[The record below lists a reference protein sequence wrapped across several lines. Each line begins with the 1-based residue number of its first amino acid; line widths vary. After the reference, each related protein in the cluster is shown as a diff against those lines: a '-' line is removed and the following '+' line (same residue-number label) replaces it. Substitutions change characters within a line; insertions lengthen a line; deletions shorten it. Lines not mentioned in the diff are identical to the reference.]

1 MSMTSCWLRLQTQKA
16 AEIRYKCCGRTR
28 GTSCGRNLC
37 SPALK
42 ATLYMMKSIC
52 IRSWSVWMPASAAIG
67 SVWSCWTPEAER
79 RRCWTAAVSVK
90 RWRIFL
96 NHMAQG
102 VRAYLL
108 PRGRQWSILLN
119 AATGSGIEQTVA
131 ELDALLKR
139 AAREAGGDF
148 LCAFSKPWRD
158 FKTSILLIWRPTKR
172 CANSMKKPPVV
183 RNNAGRLCSR
193 RRCRGFPVSRKSF

>member
-1 MSMTSCWLRLQTQKA
+1 MLWENQRNELRQEFVQSCIEGDVVYDEKHLHQVL
-16 AEIRYKCCGRTR
+16 
-28 GTSCGRNLC
+28 
-37 SPALK
+37 
-42 ATLYMMKSIC
+42 
-52 IRSWSVWMPASAAIG
+52 SVWMPASAAIG

-139 AAREAGGDF
+139 AAREAGGG
-148 LCAFSKPWRD
+148 FSVRL
-158 FKTSILLIWRPTKR
+158 FKT
-172 CANSMKKPPVV
+172 M
-183 RNNAGRLCSR
+183 AG
-193 RRCRGFPVSRKSF
+193 F

>member
-1 MSMTSCWLRLQTQKA
+1 M
-16 AEIRYKCCGRTR
+16 
-28 GTSCGRNLC
+28 
-37 SPALK
+37 
-42 ATLYMMKSIC
+42 
-52 IRSWSVWMPASAAIG
+52 
-67 SVWSCWTPEAER
+67 
-79 RRCWTAAVSVK
+79 
-90 RWRIFL
+90 

-158 FKTSILLIWRPTKR
+158 FKNIHLAYLA
-172 CANSMKKPPVV
+172 ANE
-183 RNNAGRLCSR
+183 ALR
-193 RRCRGFPVSRKSF
+193 RTA